1 MTTNAWEIK
10 KGRLFEVVG
19 RIEPLLKD
27 AGFHDINMKMIK
39 APMGTWA
46 ADRKQ
51 KERGAYLQ
59 MASESGF
66 EAIGI
71 ALLTRD
77 MKMDPKEARELID
90 NSRADIRNK
99 KIHSYSKQ

>member
-1 MTTNAWEIK
+1 
-10 KGRLFEVVG
+10 
-19 RIEPLLKD
+19 
-27 AGFHDINMKMIK
+27 
-39 APMGTWA
+39 MGTWA
-46 ADRKQ
+46 AEPKQ

-77 MKMDPKEARELID
+77 GEMTAVEARVLMD
-90 NSRADIRNK
+90 SARADLRNK

>member
-1 MTTNAWEIK
+1 M
-10 KGRLFEVVG
+10 V
-19 RIEPLLKD
+19 
-27 AGFHDINMKMIK
+27 K

-46 ADRKQ
+46 AEPKQ

-77 MKMDPKEARELID
+77 GEMTAVEARVLMD
-90 NSRADIRNK
+90 SARADLRNK